1 MRLSGAAALLLL
13 GFSEPGAAHGLTSGD
28 GQERLAGLCTALLL
42 LSVWCSYAIGS
53 YRRPPDAPRA
63 AIFHGTMGFA
73 VLVLMGPLDA
83 WAKTGSAAHMTQ
95 HMLLMAVIAPL
106 WVLSRPLPQIAAGSG
121 RIGAAIWTPLLRLAR
136 HPLWAVNLHGAIVWF
151 WHLPY
156 FYMLASV
163 HPWWHALEHACFV
176 ISAAVFWWAVLRANA
191 ARMPWALLALLL
203 ILMYTGFL
211 GAVLTFARQPLY
223 AEARNLQDQQLAGLV
238 MWVPGAIPYLAAA
251 AWLSWRW
258 YRRML
263 LNPGL

>member
-13 GFSEPGAAHGLTSGD
+13 GYSAPALAHDLLSG
-28 GQERLAGLCTALLL
+28 GTHERLAGLCTALLL
-42 LSVWCSYAIGS
+42 LAFWGSYAVGS
-53 YRRPPDAPRA
+53 HRHPPGALRA
-63 AIFHGTMGFA
+63 AIFHGTMVFA
-73 VLVLMGPLDA
+73 VLVLMGPLDE

-121 RIGAAIWTPLLRLAR
+121 RIGATIWRPLLKLTR

-151 WHLPY
+151 WHLPL
-156 FYMLASV
+156 FYMVATAS
-163 HPWWHALEHACFV
+163 PWWHALEHACFL
-176 ISAAVFWWAVLRANA
+176 ISAAVFWWAVLRASS
-191 ARMPWALLALLL
+191 ARTPWALLALLL

-211 GAVLTFARQPLY
+211 GAVLTFAGTPLY
-223 AEARNLQDQQLAGLV
+223 AEARSLQDQQLAGLV
-238 MWVPGAIPYLAAA
+238 MWVPGAMPYLAAA

-263 LNPGL
+263 PSPGV